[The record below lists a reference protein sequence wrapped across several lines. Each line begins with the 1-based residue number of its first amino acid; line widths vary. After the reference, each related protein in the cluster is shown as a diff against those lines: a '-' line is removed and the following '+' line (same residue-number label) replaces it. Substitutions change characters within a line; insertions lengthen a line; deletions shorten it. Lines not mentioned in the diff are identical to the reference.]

1 MRRKTSLTLLA
12 AAFALTAL
20 SGASAQQSPPDRGPS
35 PEMRAFHE
43 ARVKQ
48 HLQDLRTVLR
58 LRADQESALAAF
70 VQAERP
76 QGRGEGPAAH
86 RASPPIEALSTP
98 QRLDEMA
105 KREAQHAG
113 ERQRRADALRAF
125 YAVLSPDQRQ
135 VFDALMRLQG
145 PRRHDGPPGP
155 GGRGRWRDGPR
166 DRG

>member
-20 SGASAQQSPPDRGPS
+20 SGASAQPSPDRALS
-35 PEMRAFHE
+35 PEMQAFREAHE
-43 ARVKQ
+43 KQ
-48 HLQDLRTVLR
+48 RLQDLRTVLR
-58 LRADQESALAAF
+58 LRPDQETALSAF
-70 VQAERP
+70 VQAARP
-76 QGRGEGPAAH
+76 PGPDEGPGARH
-86 RASPPIEALSTP
+86 GPPPSESLSTP

-105 KREAQHAG
+105 RREAQRTG

-125 YAVLSPDQRQ
+125 YTALSPDQRQ

-145 PRRHDGPPGP
+145 PRPDHGPRGPGWRGGPPKGP
-155 GGRGRWRDGPR
+155 P